1 MWAVMLSTGF
11 QELPPPLAAIIFYYI
26 TSLVIPDTPFSWYT
40 AIGNLFSLQGIAC
53 KSLVSPFW
61 SLSYEVW
68 FYIVLGALAVLVQ
81 AGGDKRRLTA
91 FILLVASA
99 SVFVLGLKM
108 HYLLI
113 WIMGA
118 LAYLYRPQKKSITLL
133 ILSLIGFFSCVLFWQ
148 LSKDSKSVEIAI
160 EGTNKD
166 FLEILMSLMACIL
179 IQQLILFEPR
189 RAFAKALEKGIGS
202 MAKFSY
208 TLYLSH
214 RIVFLWVVAFIWP
227 KDSCQFTGGG
237 LLRYALIIIITLVA
251 CWLLYL
257 ISERYSPQIKKILK
271 VKLLK

>member
-1 MWAVMLSTGF
+1 M
-11 QELPPPLAAIIFYYI
+11 
-26 TSLVIPDTPFSWYT
+26 
-40 AIGNLFSLQGIAC
+40 
-53 KSLVSPFW
+53 
-61 SLSYEVW
+61 W

-81 AGGDKRRLTA
+81 TGGDKRRLTA

-160 EGTNKD
+160 EGTNKE

-214 RIVFLWVVAFIWP
+214 RIVFLWIVAFIWP
-227 KDSCQFTGGG
+227 KDSCQFTGDG

-257 ISERYSPQIKKILK
+257 ISERYSPKIKKMLK